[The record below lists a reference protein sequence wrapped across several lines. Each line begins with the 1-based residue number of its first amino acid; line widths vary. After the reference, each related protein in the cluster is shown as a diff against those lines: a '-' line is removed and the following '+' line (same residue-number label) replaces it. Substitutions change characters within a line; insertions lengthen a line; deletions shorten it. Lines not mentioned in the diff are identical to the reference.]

1 MKSGEVFR
9 VRWSAAEFES
19 RRQRAGLRRGETTLH
34 YMVMAF

>member
-1 MKSGEVFR
+1 MKSGEIFR

-19 RRQRAGLRRGETTLH
+19 RRQRAGLRRDETTLH